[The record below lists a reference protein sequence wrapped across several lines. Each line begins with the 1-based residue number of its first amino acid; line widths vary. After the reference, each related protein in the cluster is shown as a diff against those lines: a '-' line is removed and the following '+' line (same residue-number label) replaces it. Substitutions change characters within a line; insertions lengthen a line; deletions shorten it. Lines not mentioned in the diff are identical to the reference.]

1 MPPVSPPSEPRDI
14 VEDNS
19 PLSDEDVEILYQIIN
34 AATQNPDVKAQ
45 PFRSLFTAYG
55 SVLAQHGIQPEHD
68 RIYFRFLCRMGESTR
83 PGETLHES
91 FESLLGEL
99 GIQIEINSE
108 ENGIQDVTRSFNA
121 ILEDSPNLRAR
132 PGAGSDSGVH
142 SRRASF
148 HSAADAAVEANRVPQ
163 IRSSS
168 RASVAEIQ
176 SRHRA
181 RSTDRPSTRATT
193 RSTERFERRALHHQ
207 PLVQPTRGRLT
218 AEEFANNLQHYQR
231 RHASASET
239 HTRSHYH
246 RNTVRH
252 QTRTQSAQ
260 RPLVHEQE
268 DYQVAGYGPQE
279 TADSDDQIEDS
290 DEDRSQSIGNPDQA
304 YHVDHRELFYQ
315 PTENHLIRD
324 AATFEHFRLRALV
337 RNVIR
342 HWRAVTS
349 SFRQEHEGL
358 ASKAQSHDHG
368 ILLRQSF
375 DIWNGKLHIKTQA
388 AAIEQFYLRLEL
400 RAHKARGLYLL
411 TKAFTH
417 WQQTTLEKINHA
429 VDARRQILRV
439 KYFSAWLELTVVNC
453 RKVRLQVQQKFYR
466 LWRQRH
472 LVLSQL
478 NNKASSTRERNS
490 LKSAH
495 WKWFWAFCDRRAPQ
509 WHDGRLRSSVFSHWA
524 LAAQRRSYQEF
535 GVAHRR
541 DVLIQKACF
550 SRWLCQARSILSQNK
565 EAQNFRQQKIATRSL
580 LVCRKTLQYAPL
592 VRQVSNMADWRIA
605 GSTFAIL
612 VNSVRTER
620 QASKVNQLRVVRN
633 AWTTWNDRL
642 RWQTLEDRIDDRVLV
657 QALYR
662 WVLAERCVLQQRVCE
677 QRILYICFRKLINEY
692 RARTAVRTAIGHG
705 FERERQAKI
714 SRMIIHAWHRALQ
727 IHQRNVQVAFQFE
740 APRVAL
746 ETMSAWTDRMT
757 HLRKLEKKSE
767 DFCYYFRTTR
777 SLKQWRAATVEAKRR
792 KVRDAYVH
800 VRRQNKMQL
809 ARTCLEVW
817 RDRTQTVS
825 RMEEQAKVHDQSQLL
840 RFATRLF
847 DHWRSRHDFL
857 ADRQDQ
863 TVSEFDRR
871 FVYSQFD
878 TWIARWRTHAQLEE
892 LARVNSQLRISNIA
906 FGWLH
911 KLHLRVIEVQSR
923 ESKADSLRRWYQK
936 RHSHN
941 LLRQWH
947 EKVAKRRDQPPPPPV
962 FSSRARRL
970 GVRQDTDGQ
979 EEVAGRAEEWTAF
992 DEGFDLGDWIPAL
1005 EAQASSTPLPGYL
1018 STPSKR
1024 AARARGLV
1032 RLSTTP
1038 AGTPFAARLRSQ
1050 LGREPQSARR
1060 AERPNA
1066 GFGGSAFEPIQEAS
1080 PRTPGGS

>member
-1 MPPVSPPSEPRDI
+1 MPPVSPPPEPRDI

-19 PLSDEDVEILYQIIN
+19 PLSDEDVEILYEIIH
-34 AATQNPDVKAQ
+34 AAAQNPTVRAQ
-45 PFRSLFTAYG
+45 PFRSIFAAYDT
-55 SVLAQHGIQPEHD
+55 VLAQHGMCPDHD
-68 RIYFRFLCRMGESTR
+68 QIYLRFLFRMRESTR
-83 PGETLHES
+83 PGETLYES

-99 GIQIEINSE
+99 GIQIEVDIE
-108 ENGIQDVTRSFNA
+108 ENGIKDVTRSFNA
-121 ILEDSPNLRAR
+121 IVEDSPNLRAR
-132 PGAGSDSGVH
+132 AGAGSDSGVH

-148 HSAADAAVEANRVPQ
+148 HSAADAAVEANGFLQ

-176 SRHRA
+176 NRRRA
-181 RSTDRPSTRATT
+181 RSTDRPFTRATT
-193 RSTERFERRALHHQ
+193 RPTERFERRALHHQ
-207 PLVQPTRGRLT
+207 PLVQPARGRLT

-239 HTRSHYH
+239 HTRSHNH
-246 RNTVRH
+246 RNPVRD

-268 DYQVAGYGPQE
+268 DDQITGYEPQE
-279 TADSDDQIEDS
+279 TANSDDQIEYS
-290 DEDRSQSIGNPDQA
+290 EEDRSQPIGNDQA

-315 PTENHLIRD
+315 PTEDHLIRD
-324 AATFEHFRLRALV
+324 AATFEHFRLRALL

-342 HWRAVTS
+342 RWRAITLD
-349 SFRQEHEGL
+349 FKQKHDRL

-375 DIWNGKLHIKTQA
+375 DIWNGKVQIRMQA

-400 RAHKARGLYLL
+400 RAYKARNLYLL

-472 LVLSQL
+472 LALSGL
-478 NNKASSTRERNS
+478 YDKASLTQERNL
-490 LKSAH
+490 LKNAH
-495 WKWFWAFCDRRAPQ
+495 WNWFWAFCGRRAPQ
-509 WHDGRLRSSVFSHWA
+509 WHNGRLRSSVFRHWA
-524 LAAQRRSYQEF
+524 LSAQRRSYQEF
-535 GVAHRR
+535 DVAHRK
-541 DVLIQKACF
+541 DVSIKKACF
-550 SRWLCQARSILSQNK
+550 SNWLCQARSILSQDK
-565 EAQNFRQQKIATRSL
+565 EAQRFRQQKITTRSL

-612 VNSVRTER
+612 VNRVRTEQ
-620 QASKVNQLRVVRN
+620 QAYKVSELRVVRN

-642 RWQTLEDRIDDRVLV
+642 RSQTLEDRIDDRVLV
-657 QALYR
+657 QALYK

-677 QRILYICFRKLINEY
+677 QRILYICLRKLINEY
-692 RARTAVRTAIGHG
+692 RARKAVRTAIGHS

-714 SRMIIHAWHRALQ
+714 SRVIIHAWHRALQ
-727 IHQRNVQVAFQFE
+727 IHRRNVQVAFQFE

-746 ETMSAWTDRMT
+746 ETMSAWTDRIT
-757 HLRKLEKKSE
+757 YLRKLEKRSI
-767 DFCYYFRTTR
+767 DFCYYFRATR
-777 SLKQWRAATVEAKRR
+777 ILKQWRAATVEAKRR

-809 ARTCLEVW
+809 ARTCLQIW
-817 RDRTQTVS
+817 RDRTQS
-825 RMEEQAKVHDQSQLL
+825 IRRMEEQAEVQDQSHLL
-840 RFATRLF
+840 RSATRQF

-857 ADRQDQ
+857 IDRQDQ

-871 FVYSQFD
+871 FVYNQFD
-878 TWIARWRTHAQLEE
+878 VWIARCRTQAQLEE
-892 LARVNSQLRISNIA
+892 LARVSSQLRISNIA

-911 KLHLRVIEVQSR
+911 KLHLRVIEVKGR
-923 ESKADSLRRWYQK
+923 ESKAESLRRWYQK

-970 GVRQDTDGQ
+970 GVRPDTDGQ
-979 EEVAGRAEEWTAF
+979 EEAAGRAEEWTAF

-1005 EAQASSTPLPGYL
+1005 EAQTSSTPLPGYL
-1018 STPSKR
+1018 STPSRR

-1060 AERPNA
+1060 AERANA